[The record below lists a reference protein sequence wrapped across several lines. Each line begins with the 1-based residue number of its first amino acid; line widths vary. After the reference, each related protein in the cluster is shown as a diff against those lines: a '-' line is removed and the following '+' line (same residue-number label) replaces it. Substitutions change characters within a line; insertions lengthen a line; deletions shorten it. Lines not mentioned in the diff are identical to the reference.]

1 MKKDE
6 FTKGVGNVSYNI
18 GKAVAL
24 AKNKA
29 KPGGDTGAPKI
40 YLDMDGVLADF
51 FTEYA
56 KLAGIKNGNYRD
68 IPPAKTDP
76 TLNKMVG
83 TDFFNNLPLCR
94 NAEEVVKAAL
104 KFAKAHGASG
114 YCICSS
120 PLRGDHKNSE
130 YWKREWIKTHL
141 NPQPVEII
149 IAADKSKYAR
159 QANGTPNILID
170 DRGSN
175 ISSWEAAGGVGIK
188 YQADEDSIGTIDA
201 GLARADKIIAG
212 KEKLKPQ
219 QLVSKVRNP
228 ADQPQQEKP
237 SSAADVAENVGGATT
252 GTGAVGS
259 SGGPA
264 VTVGGKGK
272 GKRAKVIR
280 RASIV
285 V

>member
-1 MKKDE
+1 MKK
-6 FTKGVGNVSYNI
+6 I
-18 GKAVAL
+18 
-24 AKNKA
+24 
-29 KPGGDTGAPKI
+29 PKI

-56 KLAGIKNGNYRD
+56 KLAGITSGNYRD

-83 TDFFNNLPLCR
+83 TDFFARLPECR
-94 NAEEVVKAAL
+94 NAQQVVEMAL
-104 KFAKAHGASG
+104 EFAKSHGASG

-130 YWKREWIKTHL
+130 VQKKIWIKKHL
-141 NPQPVEII
+141 RPQPVEIV

-159 QANGTPNILID
+159 QADGTPNILID

-175 ISSWEAAGGVGIK
+175 ISGWEAAGGIGIK
-188 YQADEDSIGTIDA
+188 YQADEDSLKTIVK
-201 GLARADKIIAG
+201 GLSRANKILSGGEREPEDQADDTPAPKKSPYYDLTGIAPG
-212 KEKLKPQ
+212 HPT
-219 QLVSKVRNP
+219 
-228 ADQPQQEKP
+228 
-237 SSAADVAENVGGATT
+237 SAADVAENVGGGTT
-252 GTGAVGS
+252 GSGAVGS

-264 VTVGGKGK
+264 VVVGGKGK

-280 RASIV
+280 RASLV